1 MKMLPNL
8 ILVVHV
14 GLIRQSNC
22 FRLRHVLVVVKMAY
36 NVGTPCTIGANEKY
50 RMDIFKKDVQVNIS
64 KTLCDASK
72 LKFFNLLKGIPRYK
86 YTLSS
91 IGGPC
96 HFDYTLHSSL
106 ESHFSCAI
114 CVPNCHQC
122 GPYTKVPLKKFSNG
136 QYCTKGEAVRR
147 CYGKS
152 RLSHNLQLKGT

>member
-1 MKMLPNL
+1 MHNWCQPKVSDGHIQKGCLGKQKHY
-8 ILVVHV
+8 V
-14 GLIRQSNC
+14 
-22 FRLRHVLVVVKMAY
+22 
-36 NVGTPCTIGANEKY
+36 
-50 RMDIFKKDVQVNIS
+50 MDQNWNSFS
-64 KTLCDASK
+64 
-72 LKFFNLLKGIPRYK
+72 LLKGIPRYK

-106 ESHFSCAI
+106 DSHFSCAI

-152 RLSHNLQLKGT
+152 RLSHDLQLKSP

>member
-1 MKMLPNL
+1 MY
-8 ILVVHV
+8 
-14 GLIRQSNC
+14 Q
-22 FRLRHVLVVVKMAY
+22 
-36 NVGTPCTIGANEKY
+36 
-50 RMDIFKKDVQVNIS
+50 
-64 KTLCDASK
+64 K
-72 LKFFNLLKGIPRYK
+72 LKFFSLLKGIPRYK

-106 ESHFSCAI
+106 DSHFSCAI

-152 RLSHNLQLKGT
+152 RLSHDLQLKSPLYVDICFQIWTAEFFLSHVIPMLYAKTLLITPMDVNVILDTLEMVFNVFLLQIALIYAATKQTMIT